1 MRPLATLRHRNPDT
15 CGHAVC
21 IRFLTASRL
30 LYASSHTLFLEFM
43 PKLKRGSGHRHKEHK
58 PKQGTKNVHQVS
70 ARDKRA
76 ADAAA
81 AELQAAAEA
90 LAALDEPAP
99 APAEEQPSLEP
110 EPACEPS
117 NGELASYKR
126 MAIVSHYQRLG
137 CPPESEW
144 GKNGGTLRQL
154 ADAFDMPDPCDF
166 RPIKEV
172 LLRYLNGEDV
182 WYSKGGQGRKT
193 KLTAGQQLI
202 AADCLRRGLGQVQSA
217 HVITA
222 WRETK
227 GMGEKEAAVSERT
240 VRTAVAH
247 MGGVVQ
253 RRGTT
258 STGKEAVS
266 RMLCLGDRY
275 RVIISCYIQFFAIL
289 SPNYGHFF
297 AVTLYRYSNNKAVAR
312 TRKNYFFSR
321 VASTRAPA

>member
-1 MRPLATLRHRNPDT
+1 
-15 CGHAVC
+15 
-21 IRFLTASRL
+21 
-30 LYASSHTLFLEFM
+30 
-43 PKLKRGSGHRHKEHK
+43 
-58 PKQGTKNVHQVS
+58 
-70 ARDKRA
+70 
-76 ADAAA
+76 
-81 AELQAAAEA
+81 
-90 LAALDEPAP
+90 
-99 APAEEQPSLEP
+99 
-110 EPACEPS
+110 
-117 NGELASYKR
+117 
-126 MAIVSHYQRLG
+126 
-137 CPPESEW
+137 
-144 GKNGGTLRQL
+144 
-154 ADAFDMPDPCDF
+154 MPDPCDF

-312 TRKNYFFSR
+312 TR
-321 VASTRAPA
+321 